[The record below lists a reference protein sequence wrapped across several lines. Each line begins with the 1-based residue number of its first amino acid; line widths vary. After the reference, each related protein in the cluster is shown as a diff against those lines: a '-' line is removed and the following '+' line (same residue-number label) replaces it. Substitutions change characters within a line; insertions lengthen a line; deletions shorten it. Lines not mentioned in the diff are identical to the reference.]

1 MAEMCVFFFT
11 FYFSPFQRLNFL
23 TSACVKSLFFYLSPE
38 VQSPPLLRLQ
48 LHSFPLNKLSSVVP
62 VPTVQDRDPPGGGAN
77 KPLTCTGFS
86 IRVERVSGQA
96 EAVEGAWRTLADV
109 LAAVLRLLA
118 QVRTWRDR

>member
-1 MAEMCVFFFT
+1 MNGRNVFFFT
-11 FYFSPFQRLNFL
+11 FYFGTFQKLNFL
-23 TSACVKSLFFYLSPE
+23 TAACVKSLC
-38 VQSPPLLRLQ
+38 
-48 LHSFPLNKLSSVVP
+48 SFPKVQKSSRHLCSGLLNKLSSVVP

-77 KPLTCTGFS
+77 KPLTCAGLS